1 MLDFSKAGWLVPLVD
16 EAIASASAPS
26 LEPTAAPLASGRAR
40 ARAYLRRTL
49 RASGLL
55 YGTPADVPAP
65 VDAAP
70 PTEFEARAL
79 EEQLFR
85 AVVKTLT
92 RLALA
97 GALAGLCG
105 SRRKALW
112 EIQALGPL
120 DSDDLFFGMSMDG
133 TEVELPSMSVFER
146 VVADYDTVG
155 LSLEK
160 HPLELLRP
168 TLKKLGA
175 VTAEGLKQVRS
186 GRPVTVGG
194 MLICRQRPP
203 TAKGICFISLEDETG
218 IANLIVP
225 PDVYERCR
233 KEIHGALFIVGQ
245 GVLERSG
252 KVTNVKTKLV
262 SSLSQ

>member
-1 MLDFSKAGWLVPLVD
+1 
-16 EAIASASAPS
+16 
-26 LEPTAAPLASGRAR
+26 
-40 ARAYLRRTL
+40 
-49 RASGLL
+49 
-55 YGTPADVPAP
+55 
-65 VDAAP
+65 
-70 PTEFEARAL
+70 
-79 EEQLFR
+79 
-85 AVVKTLT
+85 
-92 RLALA
+92 LALA

-133 TEVELPSMSVFER
+133 TEVELPSMSLYER

-175 VTAEGLKQVRS
+175 VTAEGLKKVPS
-186 GRPVTVGG
+186 GRKVAVGG

-203 TAKGICFISLEDETG
+203 TAKGVCFISLEDETG
-218 IANLIVP
+218 IANLVVP
-225 PDVYERCR
+225 PDVYEQCR
-233 KEIHGALFIVGQ
+233 KQIHGALFLVGQ

-252 KVTNVKTKLV
+252 KVTNVKTRSV
-262 SSLSQ
+262 MSLSQ